1 MPNTVLVTTKLDG
14 IIRQSPEL
22 SEIFA
27 SKLALDSEG
36 NVKQRAPIL
45 TGNLKNSIKARKIRK
60 GLWVLE
66 DNTSYGQFPEF
77 GTVHMSPRPFFRPGV
92 IETLNSAPRS
102 MQEELQAL
110 INNA

>member
-27 SKLALDSEG
+27 SKLALDSEAR
-36 NVKQRAPIL
+36 VKQKAPIL
-45 TGNLKNSIKARKIRK
+45 TGNLKNKIKARKIRK
-60 GLWVLE
+60 GEWVLE

-77 GTVHMSPRPFFRPGV
+77 GTVHQSPKPYFRPGV
-92 IETLNSAPRS
+92 IETVMSAP
-102 MQEELQAL
+102 QQLQSEVNML